1 MTLKVINL
9 LGSPGAGKSTTAAGL
24 FFDMKLAGHRVELIT
39 EYAKDLVYEQRMG
52 TLQNQVYVF
61 GHQVQRLERLR
72 DKVEWVITDSP
83 IILSSIY
90 APKDYPESFHNL
102 VKDIWHKFENYVIM
116 LKRVVPYQ
124 EFGRYHTEEDSY
136 RIDSELRRYLQDN
149 GIIYTNVDGTPE
161 APRVIREVLTL

>member
-9 LGSPGAGKSTTAAGL
+9 LGSPGAGKSTTASGL
-24 FFDMKLAGHRVELIT
+24 FFEMKLAGHRVELIT

-61 GHQVQRLERLR
+61 GHQLQRLERLR
-72 DKVEWVITDSP
+72 GKVDWVITDSP

-90 APKDYPESFHNL
+90 APADYPESFHNL
-102 VKDIWHKFENYVIM
+102 VKDLWHRFENHVIM

-124 EFGRYHTEEDSY
+124 EFGRYHSEEDSHK
-136 RIDSELRRYLQDN
+136 IDSQLRKYLQDSN
-149 GIIYTNVDGTPE
+149 IMYTNVDGTPE
-161 APRVIREVLTL
+161 APRIIREVLTL